1 MKTFLMFLALFIVN
15 MSFVVYQGDLNRYIR
30 LQTFLKATAE
40 EAACGAAL
48 YYDEEAYSR
57 GFMVINQTEGEKYLA
72 ELLLQAEEKLD
83 LKGEFTL
90 AGEIEAGDKDVVVT
104 LELNCE
110 DLFRL
115 PYLKKDKVLRSAK
128 YELAHY
134 QGK

>member
-1 MKTFLMFLALFIVN
+1 MFLALFIIN
-15 MSFVVYQGDLNRYIR
+15 MSFVVYQGDLDRYVR

-40 EAACGAAL
+40 EAACAAAL

-57 GFMVINQTEGEKYLA
+57 GFMEINQAEGEKYLE
-72 ELLLQAEEKLD
+72 ELLFQAEEKLK
-83 LKGEFTL
+83 LG
-90 AGEIEAGDKDVVVT
+90 GDFSLTGYMEVEDREVMVT